1 MNSLLNK
8 RRVVVTGLGLI
19 SPIGIG
25 VAENWANLNGEK
37 SGFVTLPS
45 EGNL

>member
-1 MNSLLNK
+1 MNSFLKK

-37 SGFVTLPS
+37 SGFISLSS
-45 EGNL
+45 EGN